1 MENGGEGMGKRKEG
15 EGKGKRRE
23 EGRKGNLREKMG
35 EKKIKEGEE
44 RGGEVSQYW
53 MSEWNG
59 GVHSPQ

>member
-15 EGKGKRRE
+15 EGKGKR
-23 EGRKGNLREKMG
+23 REKMG